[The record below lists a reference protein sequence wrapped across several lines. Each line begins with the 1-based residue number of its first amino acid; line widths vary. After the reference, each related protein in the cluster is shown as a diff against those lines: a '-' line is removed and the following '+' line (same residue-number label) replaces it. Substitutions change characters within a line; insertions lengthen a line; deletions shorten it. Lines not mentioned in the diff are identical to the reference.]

1 MLGFLNTTELLTAP
15 FLHHSFVE
23 PTHFL
28 SCIPS
33 SRSLTSPSRKL
44 LLSGHFCN
52 ARVGLQRPVI
62 LIVCLTNAF
71 VLWG

>member
-15 FLHHSFVE
+15 LLRHSFVE
-23 PTHFL
+23 STHFFV
-28 SCIPS
+28 
-33 SRSLTSPSRKL
+33 SRPLPHSISSPSRKP

-71 VLWG
+71 VL